1 MDPFIDE
8 IAGLLARAL
17 EASGLRDLPTDLADR
32 IEQPPDETMGDYA
45 YPCFTLAKA
54 LRKPPPKIAGEL
66 AKSIA
71 GFLEGDSSSG
81 DSSSGDSGSGDSGGG
96 DSGSGDSS
104 KNITCAGGPGNRGLV
119 TGVEA
124 AGPYVNFRVDVA
136 RMAALSLPAILDRSY
151 FAQPRAAAAAETGD
165 GGRKR
170 RKVMVEYSQPNTHKA
185 FHVGHLRNVALGD
198 ALARIMAYDGHEVI
212 PANYI
217 GDVGTHIA
225 RCLWFHQ
232 HHRHELDGGSEPPP
246 ADPPALRGEWLG
258 MLYTAATRRIE
269 DAANQSPE
277 LRARY
282 TREVSE
288 VLQALESGEG
298 EAHALWRETRQWSLD
313 AFEEIYHWLGARFDH
328 VFYES
333 EMEKPGRQAVE
344 DGLARGVFV
353 HSEGAVGIE
362 LEAHGL
368 GFLLVLKGD
377 GTTLYSTKDLALAE
391 AKFDRF
397 GIEES
402 IYVVGAE
409 QILHFRQVFKT
420 LELLGY
426 RQAANC
432 HHLAYGLV
440 TLPEGKMSSRA
451 GNVILFSR
459 LRSEMHGYIM
469 RNYLEAHRGDWSD
482 EEIEETARR
491 IAVAA
496 IRYGMVKQDPARSI
510 VFNMEDW
517 LVSEGNTGTYL
528 CYAHTRIVSVLRQ
541 VAEGR
546 GISPGPGADTAL
558 LAHDNERA
566 LIRALHD
573 FNRVAARA
581 AETLRPNLVANA
593 LYQLCQRFSRAYT
606 TCSVL
611 HAESDALAQA
621 RLTLFAATGALLKEG
636 LALIGIVPP
645 ERM

>member
-8 IAGLLARAL
+8 IAGLIARAL
-17 EASGLRDLPTDLADR
+17 EAAGLQEFPPTDLAAR
-32 IEQPPDETMGDYA
+32 IGQPPDETMGDYA
-45 YPCFTLAKA
+45 FPCFPLAKA
-54 LRKPPPKIAGEL
+54 LRKPPPKIAAEL
-66 AKSIA
+66 AETMSHSLDGA
-71 GFLEGDSSSG
+71 P
-81 DSSSGDSGSGDSGGG
+81 GG
-96 DSGSGDSS
+96 
-104 KNITCAGGPGNRGLV
+104 RGLV
-119 TGVEA
+119 LGVEA
-124 AGPYVNFRVDVA
+124 AGPYLNFRVDVA
-136 RMAALSLPAILDRSY
+136 RMAALSLPAILDGSY
-151 FAQPRAAAAAETGD
+151 FAQNREAGEQASQ
-165 GGRKR
+165 
-170 RKVMVEYSQPNTHKA
+170 KVMVEYSQPNTHKA

-198 ALARIMAYDGHEVI
+198 ALARIMAYNGHEVI

-232 HHRHELDGGSEPPP
+232 QHRHELEGGSEPPP

-269 DAANQSPE
+269 DAAEKSTEKSPE
-277 LRARY
+277 LRVQY
-282 TREVSE
+282 NREVSE

-298 EAHALWRETRQWSLD
+298 EVHALWRETRQWSLD
-313 AFEEIYHWLGARFDH
+313 AFDEIYHWLGARFDH

-353 HSEGAVGIE
+353 HSEGAVGVE

-409 QILHFRQVFKT
+409 QTLHFRQVFKT

-459 LRSEMHGYIM
+459 LRGEMNDYIM

-482 EEIEETARR
+482 GEIEETARR

-496 IRYGMVKQDPARSI
+496 IRYGMVKQDPTRSI

-528 CYAHTRIVSVLRQ
+528 CYAYTRIMSVLRQ
-541 VAEGR
+541 VGEAR
-546 GISPGPGADTAL
+546 GILPDPGADTAL

-581 AETLRPNLVANA
+581 AEALRPNLVANA
-593 LYQLCQRFSRAYT
+593 LYQLCQNFSRAYT

-611 HAESDALAQA
+611 HAESDALARA
-621 RLTLFAATGALLKEG
+621 RLALFAATGVLLKEG

>member
-8 IAGLLARAL
+8 IASLIVRAL
-17 EASGLRDLPTDLADR
+17 EGSGLRHPPTDLAAR
-32 IEQPPDETMGDYA
+32 IEQPPDGTLGDYA
-45 YPCFTLAKA
+45 FPCFTLAKA
-54 LRKPPPKIAGEL
+54 LRKAPPKIATEL
-66 AKSIA
+66 AASMTE
-71 GFLEGDSSSG
+71 FLGGVPSG
-81 DSSSGDSGSGDSGGG
+81 
-96 DSGSGDSS
+96 
-104 KNITCAGGPGNRGLV
+104 GLV
-119 TGVEA
+119 TAVEA
-124 AGPYVNFRVDVA
+124 AGPYLNFRVDVA
-136 RMAALSLPAILDRSY
+136 RMAGLCLPAILDGSY
-151 FAQPRAAAAAETGD
+151 FAKHRAAATSETGSETGA
-165 GGRKR
+165 GGGGK
-170 RKVMVEYSQPNTHKA
+170 KVMVEYSQPNTHKG

-198 ALARIMAYDGHEVI
+198 ALARIMAYNGHEVI

-232 HHRHELDGGSEPPP
+232 QHRHELEGGAEPPP

-258 MLYTAATRRIE
+258 MLYTAATQRIE
-269 DAANQSPE
+269 EAAGHSPE
-277 LRARY
+277 LRAQY
-282 TREVSE
+282 LGEVSE
-288 VLQALESGEG
+288 VLQALESGKG
-298 EAHALWRETRQWSLD
+298 EAYALWRETRQWSLD
-313 AFEEIYHWLGARFDH
+313 AFEEIYRWLGARFDH

-344 DGLARGVFV
+344 DGLARGVFI
-353 HSEGAVGIE
+353 HSEGAVGVE

-377 GTTLYSTKDLALAE
+377 GTTLYATKDLALAE
-391 AKFDRF
+391 AKFERF

-409 QILHFRQVFKT
+409 QTLHFRQVFKT

-426 RQAANC
+426 PQAANC

-528 CYAHTRIVSVLRQ
+528 CYAYTRIMSVLRQ
-541 VAEGR
+541 VAEAR
-546 GISPGPGADTAL
+546 DMTPDPAADPAL

-581 AETLRPNLVANA
+581 SETLRPNLVANA

-611 HAESDALAQA
+611 HAESGALARA
-621 RLTLFAATGALLKEG
+621 RLALFAATGVLLKEG